1 MADYQLQDIKRRN
14 LELEE
19 QISTL
24 KNRNT
29 EGPFRI
35 EKQSSENSG
44 DYQPFSGSKA
54 KKFSMDSSKNGQTE
68 EYKEQIDSLQMEL

>member
-54 KKFSMDSSKNGQTE
+54 SNKYS
-68 EYKEQIDSLQMEL
+68 IDS